1 MVVAD
6 MPLLEVE
13 SNRAGSTCCKTC
25 SKEPVTHGNGGVF
38 YSPLLPKFPFQ
49 PLPVAGTLD
58 FFSRFPL
65 ALVVGG
71 VASINLL
78 TVSPPGTLYVSE
90 AASFTA
96 RLRTPAPL
104 HTGTAAPPE
113 FMARFYEQLVAALE
127 ENQPFVL
134 ALISGVKGS
143 SPQRLG
149 AKALFLPHGKIVGTL
164 GGGCLEAEVHAR
176 AQKALKSG
184 QPAAFELLLDH
195 DFGWDDGLICGGSV
209 SGLILPHAAQAAELW
224 RQLANATATVRWG
237 VKKDFSIALIPGSAG
252 ILAGGPAREHDPL
265 PAEMPAHPD
274 WLYQETVSPLPALW
288 IAGSGHIAQA
298 VAPLAL
304 KLEFDVT
311 IFDDR
316 PELANHQFFPPDTRL
331 RVGGWHE
338 LLKEPLPAQP
348 AYGLI
353 VTRGHQHDALVLTE
367 WIRRPFEFLGM
378 IGSRRKAR
386 IIREQFVRQKI
397 ASVEEMNKVACP
409 VGVDIRAQSTQ
420 EIGVSILAQ
429 FIQKRAE
436 TMTKA

>member
-1 MVVAD
+1 
-6 MPLLEVE
+6 
-13 SNRAGSTCCKTC
+13 
-25 SKEPVTHGNGGVF
+25 
-38 YSPLLPKFPFQ
+38 
-49 PLPVAGTLD
+49 
-58 FFSRFPL
+58 
-65 ALVVGG
+65 
-71 VASINLL
+71 
-78 TVSPPGTLYVSE
+78 
-90 AASFTA
+90 
-96 RLRTPAPL
+96 
-104 HTGTAAPPE
+104 
-113 FMARFYEQLVAALE
+113 MARFYEQLVAALE
-127 ENQPFVL
+127 QDQPFTL

-149 AKALFLPHGKIVGTL
+149 AKALFFQDGRIVGTL

-176 AQKALKSG
+176 AKKALKSG
-184 QPAAFELLLDH
+184 QPATFEMLLDH

-209 SGLILPHAAQAAELW
+209 SGLILPQARQSAELW
-224 RQLANATATVRWG
+224 RKLATTTEPIRWG
-237 VKKDFSIALIPGSAG
+237 VKKDFSIALFSGSAG
-252 ILAGGPAREHDPL
+252 FQPASSSDEKGQAAGK
-265 PAEMPAHPD
+265 MPAPPD
-274 WLYQETVSPLPALW
+274 WLYEETVSPLPALW

-311 IFDDR
+311 VFDDR

-338 LLKEPLPAQP
+338 LLQDSLPRQP
-348 AYGLI
+348 AFGLI

-367 WIRRPFEFLGM
+367 WIHRPFVFLGM

-397 ASVEEMNKVACP
+397 ASTEEMDRVACP

-436 TMTKA
+436 RMTKS